1 MRGSRIGRTVVL
13 GAVAA
18 ALGIWWLGRAYEV
31 ESSRLLGFLA
41 ASLVFIAVLIAL
53 GLGGAALLRM
63 LRRRRPLGISK
74 ARPSATDAASAP
86 TRLH

>member
-1 MRGSRIGRTVVL
+1 MSAPRGSRIGRTIVL
-13 GAVAA
+13 GTVAA

-41 ASLVFIAVLIAL
+41 ASLVFVAVLIAL

-63 LRRRRPLGISK
+63 LRRRP
-74 ARPSATDAASAP
+74 ARSLFSRKDP
-86 TRLH
+86 